1 MKRFFLFL
9 FIAPFFFAAPLIS
22 NAQEAAEGDSLLR
35 VIEKLQSDVSILSK
49 IKISGYIQAQYQKAD
64 TAGQSSVAG
73 GNFASGIDQRF
84 AVRRGRLKIA
94 YVAPLSTFVVQLDA
108 SEGGVS
114 LKDAYMKFTD
124 PWKNAF
130 SFTGG
135 IFNRPFGYEIEYSS
149 SVRESPERARV
160 FQILF
165 PGERDL
171 GACITF
177 NPPKTSNYNFI
188 KLDAGVFNGTGPNA
202 KDFDNRKDLITRLT
216 LNKSFLNE
224 NLKIGVGASYLLGSM
239 INYTNP
245 TTKRQYVWE
254 MDGSAYKK
262 DSSQFSDR
270 KFTGL
275 ETQIAYNSP
284 IGLSQLRAEYLFGQQ
299 PGTSSSSTT
308 PTAMNTGDT
317 YLRDFAGYYFVYSQN
332 IAQLPLQLV
341 ARYDVYDPNTKVSG
355 KEIGI
360 QNKTNAGDVKYSTV
374 GLGMILRVNAN
385 VKITAY
391 YDIVKNETTSLSAYN
406 KNIKDNVFT
415 LRFQYKF

>member
-1 MKRFFLFL
+1 MKRLIQLSVLTILLLAPSFLVK
-9 FIAPFFFAAPLIS
+9 
-22 NAQEAAEGDSLLR
+22 AQETASDDSLLR

-49 IKISGYIQAQYQKAD
+49 IKISGYIQTQYQKAD
-64 TAGQSSVAG
+64 SAGQSSVVG

-108 SEGGVS
+108 SEGGVT

-130 SFTGG
+130 TLTGG

-149 SVRESPERARV
+149 SVREAPERARM

-188 KLDAGVFNGTGPNA
+188 KFDAGVFNGTGPNA
-202 KDFDNRKDLITRLT
+202 KDFDNRKDIITRLT

-224 NLKIGVGASYLLGSM
+224 DLRIGIGASYLLGSM
-239 INYTNP
+239 LNYTN
-245 TTKRQYVWE
+245 TTKKQQYVWE
-254 MDGSAYKK
+254 INNGAFKK
-262 DSSQFSDR
+262 DSSQFSKR
-270 KFTGL
+270 NFAGL

-284 IGLSQLRAEYLFGQQ
+284 IGLSQLRAEYLFGKQA
-299 PGTSSSSTT
+299 GTSSSSTT
-308 PTAMNTGDT
+308 PSALNTSDT
-317 YLRDFAGYYFVYSQN
+317 YLRNFAGYYLIYSQN
-332 IAQLPLQLV
+332 LAQLPLQLV
-341 ARYDVYDPNTKVSG
+341 ARYDVYDPNTKLSG
-355 KEIGI
+355 KNVI
-360 QNKTNAGDVKYSTV
+360 NVGDIKYSTF
-374 GLGMILRVNAN
+374 GLGMIFRVDAN

-391 YDIVKNETTSLSAYN
+391 YDMVKNETTALAGYR
-406 KNIKDNVFT
+406 KDLKDNVFT
-415 LRFQYKF
+415 LRLQYKF